1 MIKILLFISFNFLI
15 ISCSFNENSKIWNK
29 QKKINVASNIEKIFY
44 ENDVIVNE
52 LNPFLKLN
60 LSNIKIKNVNKNN
73 NNISSFKY
81 NGRLDKIASYKF
93 LRFNDIKKIYYE
105 PIFFKKGLIFFDRKG
120 TIIKYNYNQ
129 KVIWRKNYYSKYEK
143 KLGPKLNFSVE
154 NNNLIVADNVA
165 KVFSLDINN
174 GDLIWSINNRYPI
187 NSEIK
192 IHKDKFFFIDFENT
206 LKCYYLRNG
215 SECWSVQTQKTFTIS
230 DSKNSLII
238 NDNLVI
244 FNNSIGDITAVDI
257 STGFIEWQLP
267 TQNNKIIDKTYNFE
281 ISQLVFDSNFLYFS
295 NNKNQFYCVDIKN
308 GIINWM
314 NKINSSL
321 SPVVIGEYIFTISNE
336 GLLFTIQKNSGNII
350 RVNNIYNVY
359 SEKKKK
365 NHQTCRIC
373 CWR

>member
-1 MIKILLFISFNFLI
+1 M
-15 ISCSFNENSKIWNK
+15 
-29 QKKINVASNIEKIFY
+29 
-44 ENDVIVNE
+44 
-52 LNPFLKLN
+52 
-60 LSNIKIKNVNKNN
+60 
-73 NNISSFKY
+73 
-81 NGRLDKIASYKF
+81 
-93 LRFNDIKKIYYE
+93 
-105 PIFFKKGLIFFDRKG
+105 
-120 TIIKYNYNQ
+120 
-129 KVIWRKNYYSKYEK
+129 IWRKNYYSKYEK

-336 GLLFTIQKNSGNII
+336 GLLFTIQKDSGNII

-359 SEKKKK
+359 SEKKRKTIKPVGFVVGGNNIYLTNNDGKIMVIELISGRVINIKK
-365 NHQTCRIC
+365 TFKSVVSKPFISNKSLFLIKNGSINQYN
-373 CWR
+373 